1 MATKTEP
8 KAPDTTLQERK
19 ATPAE
24 RFTANITT
32 QFEAEAGSPVAL
44 TDYERRLAQHLFVRI
59 DATMKELEAK
69 RTDKTKP
76 PIVWQ
81 NVNMQKLALDA
92 VNRVQLG
99 LDALLPATIYP
110 IPYLNGKT
118 NLYDLDLRIGY
129 RGEDYYRREVAVD
142 PPIDIRYE
150 LVHATDV
157 FKPIMRSG
165 KQIREDYEFEIKSPF
180 DRGEIIGGFAYIMY
194 SDESKNKLVMVSK
207 AQFEKSRKV
216 AKAGD
221 FWNNWYEE
229 MCYKTLIHRATSHLT
244 PDPKKVN
251 AAAYVY
257 VDEQERNASAS
268 AAQREADRLE
278 NTEDLPIPPI
288 EGEFMPDDSPS
299 APEPPEPL
307 PDEADG
313 DPGF

>member
-1 MATKTEP
+1 MATKTTEP
-8 KAPDTTLQERK
+8 KAPDAELQKRQP
-19 ATPAE
+19 TPAE
-24 RFTANITT
+24 RFTANITRT
-32 QFEAEAGSPVAL
+32 FEAEAGMAVAL

-59 DATMKELEAK
+59 DTALKEAESK

-81 NVNMQKLALDA
+81 NINMQKLALDA

-110 IPYLNGKT
+110 IAYLNGKT

-129 RGEDYYRREVAVD
+129 KGEDYYRREMAVD

-150 LVHATDV
+150 LVYTTDQ
-157 FKPIMRSG
+157 FRPIMRSG
-165 KQIREDYEFEIKSPF
+165 KNLREDYEFEITSPF
-180 DRGEIIGGFAYIMY
+180 DRGEVIGGFAYIMY
-194 SDESKNKLVMVSK
+194 ADDSKNKLVIVSR

-229 MCYKTLIHRATSHLT
+229 MCYKTLVHRAASHLT

-251 AAAYVY
+251 AAAYAY
-257 VDEQERNASAS
+257 VDEQERAASGV
-268 AAQREADRLE
+268 AAQREADALE
-278 NTEDLPIPPI
+278 NTETLPIDGGFVEDEP
-288 EGEFMPDDSPS
+288 E
-299 APEPPEPL
+299 APESL
-307 PDEADG
+307 LDAVDG
-313 DPGF
+313 NPGF